1 MVTKVVINGV
11 AGALPPTGAS
21 ARAPALV
28 APPPAPVARASGRPS
43 RARVQQIR
51 ELIFAAAMAE
61 FSERGFRGATIASI
75 AERSGVSRMTVY
87 KHAESKEQLLEK
99 LSEFSSER
107 LRMAIESAIDE
118 TLPCWE
124 VLMAVGRCLYM
135 EGKYA
140 DSRVISRVLVIEAE
154 RLPDIVSR
162 GLHLR
167 ERSLAPLT
175 DYLGRLAL
183 QGTLRIDNPQ
193 HSSQQFL
200 NLTTGSVDFLFGDSG
215 MSEDEMQNYV
225 AVAVKTFLYGV
236 YLGRSNPLTTQPAS

>member
-1 MVTKVVINGV
+1 MRGSQRLSVSGEAGRIAGRLMEKGAADGWPYSLQGSCGRGGRKWPGGAANGIARRVLERMMVAKVVVNGV
-11 AGALPPTGAS
+11 AGDLPQMGPS

-28 APPPAPVARASGRPS
+28 APSPVAVARASGRPS

-124 VLMAVGRCLYM
+124 VLMATRRC
-135 EGKYA
+135 
-140 DSRVISRVLVIEAE
+140 
-154 RLPDIVSR
+154 
-162 GLHLR
+162 
-167 ERSLAPLT
+167 
-175 DYLGRLAL
+175 
-183 QGTLRIDNPQ
+183 
-193 HSSQQFL
+193 
-200 NLTTGSVDFLFGDSG
+200 
-215 MSEDEMQNYV
+215 
-225 AVAVKTFLYGV
+225 
-236 YLGRSNPLTTQPAS
+236 